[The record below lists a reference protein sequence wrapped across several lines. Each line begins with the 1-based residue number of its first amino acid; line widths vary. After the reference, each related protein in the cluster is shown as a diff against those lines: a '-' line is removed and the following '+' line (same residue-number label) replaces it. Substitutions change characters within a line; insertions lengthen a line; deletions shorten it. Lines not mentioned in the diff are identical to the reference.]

1 MAAQPIPSIDAARD
15 RSASGPILSVS
26 DLSLRFGGIVAIN
39 ALSFDVRRDVICGLI
54 GPNGAGKTS
63 LFNCVSRLYDPTSG
77 RIVFDSVDITR
88 RRAKDMAA
96 LGIARTFQNLA
107 LMKSLSVLQN
117 VMLGGYHHGRTAL
130 PRAPFVPVSWRAEE
144 TALRVAAYRLL
155 ERLQLDHLA
164 DERID
169 SLPYPTLKRV
179 ELARALAS
187 RPRFLMLDEPAGGL
201 SHAEVDD
208 LAETLVQARRDFGLT
223 LLLVEHHMGMV
234 MNISDDI
241 VVLDFG
247 NKIAEGKPA
256 DVRDDPRV
264 IQAYLG
270 KQRGKA
276 GAPDGSPAAVGA
288 ASGERG

>member
-1 MAAQPIPSIDAARD
+1 MLSSTDATCAGPG
-15 RSASGPILSVS
+15 AGPILSVS

-63 LFNCVSRLYDPTSG
+63 LFNCVSRLYNPTTG
-77 RIVFDSVDITR
+77 RIVFDGIDITR
-88 RRAKDMAA
+88 HRSQAMAR

-107 LMKSLSVLQN
+107 LMKSLTVLHN
-117 VMLGGYHHGRTAL
+117 VMLGGYHHGRTRL
-130 PRAPFVPVSWRAEE
+130 LRAPFVPVSWRAEE

-164 DERID
+164 EERID

-187 RPRFLMLDEPAGGL
+187 QPRFLMLDEPAGGL

-208 LAETLVQARRDFGLT
+208 LARTLVQVRRDFGLT

-247 NKIAEGKPA
+247 NKIAEGKPV
-256 DVRDDPRV
+256 DVRSDPRV

-276 GAPDGSPAAVGA
+276 GVRKASPTATGA
-288 ASGERG
+288 ASGEHA

>member
-1 MAAQPIPSIDAARD
+1 MNGSTAHLSPRKVP
-15 RSASGPILSVS
+15 ASTAPPKLAV
-26 DLSLRFGGIVAIN
+26 DNLSLRFGGLVAIN
-39 ALSFDVRRDVICGLI
+39 ALSFQVRRDVICGLI

-63 LFNCVSRLYDPTSG
+63 LFNCVSRLYNPTEG
-77 RIVFDSVDITR
+77 RITFDGTDITHYR
-88 RRAKDMAA
+88 SKDIAK

-107 LMKSLSVLQN
+107 LMKSLTVLQN
-117 VMLGGYHHGRTAL
+117 VMLGGYHHGRTSL
-130 PRAPFVPVSWRAEE
+130 LRAPFVPVSRRSEEAAQRRAAME
-144 TALRVAAYRLL
+144 LL
-155 ERLQLDHLA
+155 ARLQLDHLH

-187 RPRFLMLDEPAGGL
+187 RPSLLMLDEPAGGL
-201 SHAEVDD
+201 SHSEVDE
-208 LAETLVQARRDFGLT
+208 LARTLVRVRDEFGMT

-234 MNISDDI
+234 MNVSDDI

-256 DVRDDPRV
+256 DVKSDPRV

-270 KQRGKA
+270 KQR
-276 GAPDGSPAAVGA
+276 
-288 ASGERG
+288 ERSRNQRR